1 MQTFYRRLKRIARK
15 AYIQRQRLMADYDN
29 RSAYVKSPW
38 HFAVRDNPVPS
49 PSAGQLLIE
58 IKACGVCGTDQHIAD
73 RAADDW
79 QPFGHEVAG
88 VIKAVGKD
96 VPLFK
101 VGDRVAVDSSA
112 PCGKCATCAPPPL
125 GRGRPDLC
133 TTTLGYWGSI
143 TMGFGQL
150 LLTPHQ
156 LVVPIPDD
164 MPFDVASLC
173 EPLGVCI
180 DLVQVAQVEY
190 GDHVLVIGPG
200 PLGLGAIALAKR
212 MGAAHIYTAGRS
224 TSKARMEAA
233 MALGTDTFIEIDKK
247 PLTDYKFGSR
257 KPDKILVTAQ
267 PDSLPDAI
275 KVAAQGAIIS
285 YIGVGMNHTKQV
297 SFDADDFH
305 FRKLSLRPSHAAPA
319 THAAESIRLLQTE
332 PNLGKTLISH
342 QFGLEDIEQAMLTAR
357 DNRVAAK
364 KVIVVA

>member
-1 MQTFYRRLKRIARK
+1 
-15 AYIQRQRLMADYDN
+15 MAEYDN

-38 HFAVRDNPVPS
+38 HFEVRDNPVPS

-73 RAADDW
+73 RAADYW

-88 VIKAVGKD
+88 VVKAIGKD

-112 PCGKCATCAPPPL
+112 PCGKCETCAPPPL

-133 TTTLGYWGSI
+133 TTTLSYWGSI

-156 LVVPIPDD
+156 LVVPIPDS
-164 MPFDVASLC
+164 MPFDIASLC

-180 DLVQVAQVEY
+180 DLVQTAQVGY

-247 PLTDYKFGSR
+247 SLADYKFGNR

-275 KVAAQGAIIS
+275 KVAAQGGIVS

-305 FRKLSLRPSHAAPA
+305 FRKLSLRPSHASPG

-332 PNLGKTLISH
+332 PTLGTTLISH
-342 QFGLEDIEQAMLTAR
+342 HFGLEEIEQAMLTAR
-357 DNRVAAK
+357 DNRTVAK
-364 KVIVVA
+364 KVIVVT

>member
-1 MQTFYRRLKRIARK
+1 MLRLLGKI
-15 AYIQRQRLMADYDN
+15 MSDYAN

-38 HFAVRDNPVPS
+38 HFEVRDNPVSS
-49 PSAGQLLIE
+49 PAAGQLLIE
-58 IKACGVCGTDQHIAD
+58 VKSCGICGTDLHISDRTAD
-73 RAADDW
+73 YW

-88 VIKAVGKD
+88 IVKAVDKD

-112 PCGKCATCAPPPL
+112 PCGTCATCAPPPL

-133 TTTLGYWGSI
+133 PKPLTYWLSQ

-156 LVVPIPDD
+156 LVVPIPNS

-180 DLVQVAQVEY
+180 DLVQVGQVEI

-212 MGAAHIYTAGRS
+212 AGAAHIYTAGRS
-224 TSKARMEAA
+224 TSKARMDAA
-233 MALGTDTFIEIDKK
+233 LALGTDTFIAIDKT
-247 PLTDYKFGSR
+247 PLADYNFGAR
-257 KPDKILVTAQ
+257 KPDKILVTAP
-267 PDSLPDAI
+267 PDNLPDAI
-275 KVAAQGAIIS
+275 HVAALGGIIS
-285 YIGVGMNHTKQV
+285 YIGIADDNSKHI
-297 SFDADDFH
+297 SLDADAFH
-305 FRKLSLRPSHAAPA
+305 FRKLSLRPSHASPA

-332 PNLGKTLISH
+332 PLIGATMISH
-342 QFGLEDIEQAMLTAR
+342 HFGLEDIEQAMLIAR
-357 DNRVAAK
+357 DNRVDTK
-364 KVIVVA
+364 KVMVVA

>member
-1 MQTFYRRLKRIARK
+1 
-15 AYIQRQRLMADYDN
+15 MAEYDN

-38 HFAVRDNPVPS
+38 QFEVRDNPVPA
-49 PSAGQLLIE
+49 PGAGQLLIE
-58 IKACGVCGTDQHIAD
+58 IKACGICGTDLHIAD
-73 RAADDW
+73 RTADYW

-88 VIKAVGKD
+88 VVKAVGEG

-112 PCGKCATCAPPPL
+112 PCGVCATCAPPPL

-133 TTTLGYWGSI
+133 TTSLSYWLSI

-156 LVVPIPDD
+156 LVVPIPDS
-164 MPFDVASLC
+164 MPFDIASLC

-180 DLVQVAQVEY
+180 DLVQAAQVEI

-212 MGAAHIYTAGRS
+212 AGAAHIYTAGRS
-224 TSKARMEAA
+224 TSTARMEAA
-233 MALGTDTFIEIDKK
+233 LALGTDTFIAVDKT
-247 PLTDYKFGSR
+247 PLTEYNFGKR
-257 KPDKILVTAQ
+257 KPDKILVTAP
-267 PDSLPDAI
+267 PDNLPVAI
-275 KVAAQGAIIS
+275 HVAAQGGIVS
-285 YIGVGMNHTKQV
+285 YIGIADDDTKHV
-297 SFDADDFH
+297 TFDADALH
-305 FRKLSLRPSHAAPA
+305 FRKVSIRPSHAAPG

-332 PNLGKTLISH
+332 PKLGKTLISH
-342 QFGLEDIEQAMLTAR
+342 QFSLEDIEQAMFTAR

-364 KVIVVA
+364 KVVVVT